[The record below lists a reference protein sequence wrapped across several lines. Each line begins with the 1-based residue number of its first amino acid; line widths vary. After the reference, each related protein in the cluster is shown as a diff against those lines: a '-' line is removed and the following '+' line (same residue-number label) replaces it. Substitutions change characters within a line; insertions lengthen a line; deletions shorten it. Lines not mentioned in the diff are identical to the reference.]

1 MQTGNIQ
8 YKYTLKKEP
17 ANREYS
23 IQIYTKERACKQ
35 GISNTNIHERKN
47 MQTGNI
53 QYKYTRKKEHA
64 NREYSIQIYSKEGTC
79 KQGIF
84 NTNIHERKSMQTGNI
99 QYKYIRK
106 IYINK
111 LERRAPTNRKYSIK
125 MYLKKIQVYLKGED
139 INRAYSI
146 QKGELHDD
154 YIHGFTLY

>member
-35 GISNTNIHERKN
+35 GISNTNILE
-47 MQTGNI
+47 
-53 QYKYTRKKEHA
+53 
-64 NREYSIQIYSKEGTC
+64 
-79 KQGIF
+79 
-84 NTNIHERKSMQTGNI
+84 
-99 QYKYIRK
+99 K